1 MKLKWSIQHTESD
14 RSWNKMNYVYKK
26 GSSRPTK
33 SANQRNLVVKRL
45 YWTEFLRMIHQ
56 GKILIN
62 IDESSFDRSVKEA
75 YSWLPKGESHPILNN
90 RFKGRAW
97 LILAT
102 WSDCRWFGIILQK
115 TVNSNIFWIFLK
127 LLELL
132 VTNENLG
139 RSGMPM
145 AIMDN
150 APTHR
155 SGLTKLWVE
164 KLQFEVRFL
173 APYWPELAPV
183 EQAFGALKT
192 KLRALEST
200 RKVDFGT
207 KSGAELIL
215 SLVGEIKES
224 TWMNAWIKAIK
235 EAKKSVVDKDN
246 DRILRQ
252 ENMHKKKEMNLS
264 LGYI

>member
-1 MKLKWSIQHTESD
+1 MKLDWSIQHTESD

-45 YWTEFLRMIHQ
+45 YWTEFLWMIHQ
-56 GKILIN
+56 RKILIN

-139 RSGMPM
+139 RSGMPK

-173 APYWPELAPV
+173 ALYWPELAPV
-183 EQAFGALKT
+183 EQAFFVL
-192 KLRALEST
+192 
-200 RKVDFGT
+200 
-207 KSGAELIL
+207 
-215 SLVGEIKES
+215 
-224 TWMNAWIKAIK
+224 
-235 EAKKSVVDKDN
+235 
-246 DRILRQ
+246 
-252 ENMHKKKEMNLS
+252 
-264 LGYI
+264 

>member
-1 MKLKWSIQHTESD
+1 
-14 RSWNKMNYVYKK
+14 MNYIYKK

-33 SANQRNLVVKRL
+33 SANQRNFAVKRL
-45 YWTEFLRMIHQ
+45 YWTKFLRMIHQ

-75 YSWLPKGESHPILNN
+75 YSWLPKGESHPIFNN
-90 RFKGRAW
+90 RFKVRAW
-97 LILAT
+97 LLLTT
-102 WSDCRWFGIILQK
+102 WSDSRWFGIILQK

-127 LLELL
+127 LVELL
-132 VTNENLG
+132 VTNGNLR
-139 RSGMPM
+139 RSGIPM

-155 SGLTKLWVE
+155 SRLTKLWVE
-164 KLQFEVRFL
+164 KLPFEVRFL
-173 APYWPELAPV
+173 APYWPELVPV

-192 KLRALEST
+192 KLRALEPT

-224 TWMNAWIKAIK
+224 TWMNAWIKTIK

-252 ENMHKKKEMNLS
+252 ENTHKQREMKMS
-264 LGYI
+264 LGCI